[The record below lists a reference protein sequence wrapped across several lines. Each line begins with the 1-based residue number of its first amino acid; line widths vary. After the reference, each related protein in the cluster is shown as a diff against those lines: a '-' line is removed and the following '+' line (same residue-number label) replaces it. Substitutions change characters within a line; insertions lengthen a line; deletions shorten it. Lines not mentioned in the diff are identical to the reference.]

1 MASLIVHSSEPKQA
15 AFLSKRALI
24 GRKSFNG
31 VQFGQRVVSRIHA
44 WIDKDGESFYIRDSA
59 SRGGTFVNG
68 KLIGGKVTLHDGD
81 QIQIG
86 PSTLTFHLTDEL
98 PAGTI
103 TFNIAEDG
111 SNPDFENPGIL
122 MACSCGAPLW
132 VPRSMAGAFGKCGI
146 CKGDITVPG
155 TPPSGI
161 RRPLTPND
169 SIVDVPALKE
179 PVNLGASARPRD
191 PLAVDFPRPKPAATE
206 EETCSICQSP
216 ILTGEVI
223 TSCPTCSQNYHMECW
238 LANQGCAAYGC
249 AHVGAE
255 PEPMELG
262 QLVTQGLPQTPEP
275 AASAPAEDLVAQPAF
290 PWDFALLGGSV
301 AGSIL
306 GAFTFGVPALAV
318 GTASAVYAIRNGAG
332 RNRVA
337 ALSAVI
343 CLFGV
348 AFGVVASRFWWFNV
362 PPWGGR

>member
-1 MASLIVHSSEPKQA
+1 MASLIIHSSEPKQA
-15 AFLSKRALI
+15 ASFAKRALI
-24 GRKSFNG
+24 GRKPFNG

-68 KLIGGKVTLHDGD
+68 KPTVGKVVLQDGD
-81 QIQIG
+81 QIQVG
-86 PSTLTFHLTDEL
+86 PSLMTFHLTDVLSE
-98 PAGTI
+98 GVI

-111 SNPDFENPGIL
+111 SNPDFANPGIL
-122 MACSCGAPLW
+122 MACACGAPMW
-132 VPRSMAGAFGKCGI
+132 VPASMAGAFGKCGI

-155 TPPSGI
+155 TPISGI

-169 SIVDVPALKE
+169 SIVSMPAITATMA
-179 PVNLGASARPRD
+179 LGPSARPAE
-191 PLAVDFPRPKPAATE
+191 LAEGFPHPKPEASE
-206 EETCSICQSP
+206 EEICSICQSP
-216 ILTGEVI
+216 IIAGEVV
-223 TSCPTCSQNYHMECW
+223 TSCPTCSQNYHTECW

-255 PEPMELG
+255 PEKMELG
-262 QLVTQGLPQTPEP
+262 QLVTQDLPQSAEP

-306 GAFTFGVPALAV
+306 GAFTFGVPAFAV
-318 GTASAVYAIRNGAG
+318 GAASTVYALRKGAG
-332 RNRVA
+332 RSRVA

-348 AFGVVASRFWWFNV
+348 AFGVVASRFWWFNL
-362 PPWGGR
+362 PPWGWR